1 MQFFK
6 LIPNIMFVFLENTI
20 LTFKRSEYKSIFITF
35 YRWLWKREY
44 LSKYSSVLIEPLI
57 CDSSDDSE
65 DICQQKFIEILISTH
80 DK

>member
-1 MQFFK
+1 
-6 LIPNIMFVFLENTI
+6 MFVFLENAI
-20 LTFKRSEYKSIFITF
+20 LTVKRSDEESIFITL

-57 CDSSDDSE
+57 RDSPDDSE
-65 DICQQKFIEILISTH
+65 DICQQKFIEILISTR

>member
-1 MQFFK
+1 
-6 LIPNIMFVFLENTI
+6 MFVFLENAI
-20 LTFKRSEYKSIFITF
+20 LTVKRSDEESIFMTL

-57 CDSSDDSE
+57 CDSPDDSE
-65 DICQQKFIEILISTH
+65 DICQQKFIEILISTR